1 MSSYLSPRSIA
12 ARVLVRVELD
22 GAFAAAVLDAEL
34 RSAKQL
40 DVRDRRLA
48 TELAYGT
55 LRTIN
60 LIDEMLLRFASNGI
74 AKLEPLTRAH
84 LRVGAYQLM
93 FLTKT
98 PAFAVVNEA
107 VNAVREKHG
116 PRLAGFVNAV
126 LRKVASARES
136 FAPERVLLDATPS
149 WLRERLIARVGL
161 DGAAAL
167 VGYIHEV
174 PPVGLCV
181 PRASDRT
188 ALLRELERELRT
200 AIVQEAPHS
209 PLGLLV
215 HDGGAPQRWLA
226 VVEGRAWVQEEG
238 SQLVA
243 LLVGAQPGERVLD
256 ACAGRGHKTAILADA
271 VGSAGRVVAAD
282 LHEAKLEQL
291 KREAALTGWCVTE
304 VYPIDWSVGA
314 GGLDREPFDAV
325 LVDAPCTGTGTLRR
339 RPEIAGRRTE
349 ASVAEL
355 AALQFSILTNAARC
369 VRPGGRLVYA
379 VCSVLPEEG
388 EGVVARFLASD
399 PAFVPSPFSADAPVG
414 EGVAEVMFTP
424 LTHGTDGFFVASL
437 VRRA

>member
-1 MSSYLSPRSIA
+1 MSSYLSARSIA

-22 GAFAAAVLDAEL
+22 QAFAAAVLDAEL

-60 LIDEMLLRFASNGI
+60 MVDEMLLRYAKNGI

-136 FAPERVLLDATPS
+136 FVPETVLLDATPL
-149 WLRERLIARVGL
+149 WLRERLIARVGRE
-161 DGAAAL
+161 GAAAL

-181 PRASDRT
+181 PRASER
-188 ALLRELERELRT
+188 AAMVRELESELTT
-200 AIVQEAPHS
+200 AVVQAAPYS
-209 PLGLLV
+209 PLGVLV
-215 HDGGAPQRWLA
+215 REGGAPQKWRA
-226 VVEGRAWVQEEG
+226 VVGGRAWVQEEG

-256 ACAGRGHKTAILADA
+256 VCAGRGHKTAILANA
-271 VGSAGRVVAAD
+271 VGSEGRVVAAD
-282 LHEAKLEQL
+282 LHEAKLDQL

-314 GGLDREPFDAV
+314 GGLDRDPFDAV

-355 AALQFSILTNAARC
+355 ADLQFSILTNAARC
-369 VRPGGRLVYA
+369 VRAGGRLVYS
-379 VCSVLPEEG
+379 VCTVLPEEG
-388 EGVVARFLASD
+388 EGLVARFLASE
-399 PAFVPSPFSADAPVG
+399 PSFALSPFPSDSPVG
-414 EGVAEVMFTP
+414 SGLSELLLAP
-424 LTHGTDGFFVASL
+424 HTHGTDGYFVANL
-437 VRRA
+437 AKCQ